1 MQLTQRIALALTVPA
16 VWFGVRPASADLV
29 KLKSG
34 GEIRGQ
40 LDGDV
45 ALKSRKPVV
54 VTTVSGGV
62 VAVEPVNVRFITRRP
77 FKVELY
83 ETRAKETPRT
93 VDAQWKLAEW
103 CREQNLSSQR
113 EDHLRILLELSPNH
127 RRARLA
133 LGYGKYD
140 GKWMTRDE
148 WNRSRGLV
156 KYKGKY
162 ITPEELELI
171 KKSEA
176 ELQRELVWYRKVKT
190 WKNWLSARY
199 AVRRAQGQKNLQTLT
214 DPDAVAALSKYFRDE
229 SNRALRVFYVQLLSK
244 MKGPKPVPALVYQ
257 TLNDA
262 DYEIRYAALNGISR
276 DQYATAVP
284 YFVRELRDS
293 SVVIVR
299 RAADGLKRVG
309 DDRAIPALINALV
322 TTHRYKVRVPD
333 TSGTIGFS
341 TGGAFG
347 ASQSTLPPQ
356 IEAMLR
362 TGQLP
367 NGVIVNNPQQSVRT
381 KVITLKY
388 DHQNREVLAALERI
402 TGVSY
407 GYSKRDWQL
416 WLASTKNGKGVKS
429 P

>member
-1 MQLTQRIALALTVPA
+1 MQLTQRIALALAASTVWLGGGPLY
-16 VWFGVRPASADLV
+16 ADLV

-40 LDGDV
+40 LEGDV
-45 ALKSRKPVV
+45 SAKGPKPVV
-54 VTTVSGGV
+54 VTTVSGGI
-62 VAVEPVNVRFITRRP
+62 VAVEPVSVQFITRRP

-93 VDAQWKLAEW
+93 VDAQWELAEW
-103 CREQNLSSQR
+103 CRKQGLSSQR
-113 EDHLRILLELSPNH
+113 DDHLRILLELAPNH

-133 LGYGKYD
+133 LGYSNYD

-176 ELQRELVWYRKVKT
+176 EMQRERVWYRKVKT
-190 WKNWLSARY
+190 WKNWLSSRY
-199 AVRRAQGQKNLQTLT
+199 ARRRAEGLKGLQKLT
-214 DPDAVAALSKYFRDE
+214 DPDAVAGLSKYFRDDP
-229 SNRALRVFYVQLLSK
+229 NRAMRLFYVKLLSK
-244 MKGPKPVPALVYQ
+244 MKGPKPVPALIYQ
-257 TLNDA
+257 LLHDA
-262 DYEIRYAALNGISR
+262 DNEVRYAALNGISR
-276 DQYATAVP
+276 DQYATAIP
-284 YFVRELRDS
+284 YFVRELRDG
-293 SVVIVR
+293 SVLVVR
-299 RAADGLKRVG
+299 RAADGLRRVG
-309 DDRAIPALINALV
+309 DERAIPALIAALV

-333 TSGTIGFS
+333 RSGTIGMT
-341 TGGAFG
+341 TGGSF
-347 ASQSTLPPQ
+347 ASPSALPPQ

-367 NGVIVNNPQQSVRT
+367 NGVIVNTPQQPLRT
-381 KVITLKY
+381 KVITVKY
-388 DHQNREVLAALERI
+388 EHRNREALAALERI

>member
-1 MQLTQRIALALTVPA
+1 MLLTHRLAIALAACTACLGA
-16 VWFGVRPASADLV
+16 RPLAADLV

-34 GEIRGQ
+34 GELRGQ
-40 LDGDV
+40 LEGHV
-45 ALKSRKPVV
+45 SLKGRKPVV
-54 VTTVSGGV
+54 VTTVAGGV
-62 VAVEPVNVRFITRRP
+62 VAVEAVSVQFVTRRP

-83 ETRAKETPRT
+83 ETRAKGTPRT
-93 VDAQWKLAEW
+93 VAAQWEFAEW
-103 CREQNLSSQR
+103 CRRQGLTSQR
-113 EDHLRILLELSPNH
+113 EDHLRILLELAPNH

-171 KKSEA
+171 KKSDA
-176 ELQRELVWYRKVKT
+176 ELEREITWHRKVKT
-190 WKNWLSARY
+190 WKNWLSNRY
-199 AVRRAQGQKNLQTLT
+199 AIRRAEGLKNLQKLT
-214 DPDAVAALSKYFRDE
+214 DPDAVPALSKNFSDE
-229 SNRALRVFYVQLLSK
+229 SNRAMRALYVRLLSK
-244 MKGPKPVPALVYQ
+244 LKGAKPVAALVHQ
-257 TLNDA
+257 TLYDT
-262 DYEIRYAALNGISR
+262 DYEIRYAALNGISK
-276 DQYATAVP
+276 DQYAIAVP
-284 YFVRELRDS
+284 YFIRELGNA
-293 SVVIVR
+293 SVVVVR

-322 TTHRYKVRVPD
+322 TTHRYKVRVRD

-341 TGGAFG
+341 TGGSFG
-347 ASQSTLPPQ
+347 TPQPTLPPQ

-362 TGQLP
+362 AGQLP
-367 NGVIVNNPQQSVRT
+367 NGVIVTEPEQRVRT
-381 KVITLKY
+381 KVITVKY
-388 DHQNREVLAALERI
+388 THQNREVLAALQRI
-402 TGVSY
+402 TGASY

-416 WLASTKNGKGVKS
+416 WLASTKNSSGVKS